1 MANYNNYNSGIGWK
15 ILSLFLALII
25 IAGVITGVVFWQK
38 GNIVF
43 NPIKQEQPHENPD
56 ENGGAVVEDGT
67 GNGVSVKSVK
77 IPKAEYA
84 ANGISPL
91 AETAYTLTATV
102 TPANATNSKV
112 DWAGAFIDAS
122 SSWAAGKNFSD
133 YVTVTPESDG
143 SLKATVTCLPLPNT
157 VTVFTVIC
165 KVITGCMSMFITR
178 AG

>member
-56 ENGGAVVEDGT
+56 ENGGAVEDGT